1 MSSNKKDDGG
11 AAGIILFIII
21 FAAAVYAIF
30 RCSKLVYSYSR
41 SLLLSIWTFLT
52 LSFLTLLSIYG
63 YNNYDGPVVFFLV
76 LFWLIGIVPI
86 IFSTYT
92 LYHIKK
98 NEIDELIKEE
108 SKIEQEIGNVSNTAT
123 KLFTGAGALYAG
135 YKLGHKTEL

>member
-1 MSSNKKDDGG
+1 MANDKKDEGS
-11 AAGIILFIII
+11 AAGLLVFIILFAI
-21 FAAAVYAIF
+21 AVYVIF

-52 LSFLTLLSIYG
+52 LSFLTLLTIAG
-63 YNNYDGPVVFFLV
+63 YNHSTPVMFLV
-76 LFWLIGIVPI
+76 LLWLVGMAPI
-86 IFSTYT
+86 LFSTYS
-92 LYHIKK
+92 LYKIKK

-108 SKIEQEIGNVSNTAT
+108 QKIEQQIGNKSNTAA